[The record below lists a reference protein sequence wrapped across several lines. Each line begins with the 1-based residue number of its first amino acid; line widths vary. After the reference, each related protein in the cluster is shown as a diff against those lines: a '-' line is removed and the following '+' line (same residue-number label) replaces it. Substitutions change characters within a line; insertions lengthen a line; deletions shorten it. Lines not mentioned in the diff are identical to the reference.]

1 MARVEV
7 GKRVTVKI
15 DGRKF
20 KGRLVGADSYTEPI
34 ETTSDGSF
42 TGQSPMSR
50 TWVVGP
56 TTVTLTIELD
66 PQ

>member
-1 MARVEV
+1 MAGIHV

-20 KGRLVGADSYTEPI
+20 KGVLTSVGSYTEPI
-34 ETTSDGSF
+34 ETTSDGSLD
-42 TGQSPMSR
+42 GQSSISR
-50 TWVVGP
+50 TWAAGP

-66 PQ
+66 PR